1 MKFNINTAS
10 LLLPGTF
17 GAEGKRVYYDFKKR
31 VGFERSS
38 CETTKQN
45 LNGFNCI

>member
-17 GAEGKRVYYDFKKR
+17 GAEGK
-31 VGFERSS
+31 E
-38 CETTKQN
+38 
-45 LNGFNCI
+45 CITISKVD

>member
-17 GAEGKRVYYDFKKR
+17 GAEGKECIDFKKWTS
-31 VGFERSS
+31 FERSVVRR
-38 CETTKQN
+38 QIN